1 MTSAP
6 VSALKGSTTCLM
18 MFSPSGPDQ
27 NCTCSVFPAHFLP
40 ACARA
45 VLGVAATVAARE
57 AAAIPAVARKS
68 LLEVVCV
75 AFLIGS
81 PLRACDDG
89 LGSKV
94 ASPPLRSAPRRHQTA
109 ASRKVR
115 AR

>member
-1 MTSAP
+1 
-6 VSALKGSTTCLM
+6 
-18 MFSPSGPDQ
+18 MFSLAGRDENGAGGVS
-27 NCTCSVFPAHFLP
+27 PALFFP
-40 ACARA
+40 ACART

-68 LLEVVCV
+68 LREVVCV

-81 PLRACDDG
+81 PLRACDDS